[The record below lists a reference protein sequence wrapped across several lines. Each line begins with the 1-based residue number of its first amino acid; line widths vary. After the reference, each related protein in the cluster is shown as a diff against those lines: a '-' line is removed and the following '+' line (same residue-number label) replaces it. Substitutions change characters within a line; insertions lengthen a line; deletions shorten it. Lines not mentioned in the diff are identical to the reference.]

1 MSMETERG
9 GVRPPEQSSVPR
21 LSVLRLNTLR
31 FQFTLVIFLL
41 AFIPNAVL
49 TLGAGRDLGMLSGM
63 LGDGMPGGAALPLGL
78 WLIAVAAL
86 SALMGWVL
94 SGALLKPLSRLTGEL
109 ARGEFRPAPDGAP
122 PEGLA
127 TGLAAGLAPETRG
140 SLPAGEPQGVLA
152 LRGAFGGLLERLG
165 TEQGRRSAFMAT
177 LVHDLKTPLVA
188 TGHLIRTL
196 SSRPLPELERH
207 AMGEHLLT
215 ENARLLE
222 LVQQMADAHRF
233 EREDVSL
240 NAADTDLRA
249 LLERVAARIRQGRSA
264 LGGTVL
270 SGTGLAV
277 QVVVSGEGHAS
288 VDAAVL
294 ERAVA
299 NLADNAL
306 RYASHRLEL
315 RVGSGG
321 LSVCDDGPGLPVG
334 SSIETLAQ
342 PFNAQPVVIAGQK
355 YTAGTAGLG
364 LYIVRRISE
373 AHGGDLSYH
382 REEQAGHLPF
392 SVMHIRLPLV
402 SPEEAAAHDFT
413 PHERAVIERRG
424 RNAIVGSAAQV
435 ADQLNELADRLALDE
450 LVINTWT
457 FDPAVRLR
465 SYQLIA
471 EAFSLTSTPAAI
483 TGSPAAG
490 LPATGFP
497 A

>member
-1 MSMETERG
+1 MSQRTERTG
-9 GVRPPEQSSVPR
+9 GRKPERFSVLR
-21 LSVLRLNTLR
+21 LNVLRLNTLR

-41 AFIPNAVL
+41 AFSPNAVL
-49 TLGAGRDLGMLSGM
+49 TLGAGRDLGMLSGL
-63 LGDGMPGGAALPLGL
+63 LGGGMPGGAALPLGL

-94 SGALLKPLSRLTGEL
+94 SGALLRPLSRLTGEL
-109 ARGEFRPAPDGAP
+109 ARGEFRPAPEDA
-122 PEGLA
+122 A
-127 TGLAAGLAPETRG
+127 STGRAAGLAPETEG
-140 SLPAGEPQGVLA
+140 SRLSGEPQEILA

-196 SSRPLPELERH
+196 SSRPLPDLERH
-207 AMGEHLLT
+207 AVGEHLLT

-240 NAADTDLRA
+240 NASDTDLRA

-264 LGGTVL
+264 LSGTVLGGTVL
-270 SGTGLAV
+270 GGSGLAV
-277 QVVVSGEGHAS
+277 QVVVSGEGHSS

-306 RYASHRLEL
+306 RYAGSRLEL

-321 LSVCDDGPGLPVG
+321 LSVCDDGPGLPEG

-342 PFNAQPVVIAGQK
+342 PFNAQPVEIAGQK

-373 AHGGDLSYH
+373 AHGGDLSYR
-382 REEQAGHLPF
+382 REEQASRLPL

-402 SPEEAAAHDFT
+402 FSASGALDADSEFASSPAS
-413 PHERAVIERRG
+413 
-424 RNAIVGSAAQV
+424 GSALNTSMSENPVPGTSIPDSATQPADASPPDALLLAQHP
-435 ADQLNELADRLALDE
+435 AL
-450 LVINTWT
+450 
-457 FDPAVRLR
+457 P
-465 SYQLIA
+465 
-471 EAFSLTSTPAAI
+471 
-483 TGSPAAG
+483 
-490 LPATGFP
+490 LPSALSSQEVHP
-497 A
+497 

>member
-1 MSMETERG
+1 MSKGTERG
-9 GVRPPEQSSVPR
+9 GVRQSERFSA
-21 LSVLRLNTLR
+21 LWLNTLR

-49 TLGAGRDLGMLSGM
+49 TLGAGRDLGVLGSGVLGSGV

-86 SALMGWVL
+86 SALMGWML

-109 ARGEFRPAPDGAP
+109 ARGEFRPALESAP
-122 PEGLA
+122 SG
-127 TGLAAGLAPETRG
+127 GLAAGLAPEIRG
-140 SLPAGEPQGVLA
+140 SLPSGEPQEILA

-207 AMGEHLLT
+207 AVGEHLLT

-240 NAADTDLRA
+240 NASNTDLRA
-249 LLERVAARIRQGRSA
+249 LLEQVAARIRQGRSA

-277 QVVVSGEGHAS
+277 QVLVSGEGHAS

-306 RYASHRLEL
+306 RYASHHLEL

-321 LSVCDDGPGLPVG
+321 LSVCDDGPGLPEG
-334 SSIETLAQ
+334 SSIDTLAQ
-342 PFNAQPVVIAGQK
+342 PFNAQPVEIAGQK

-382 REEQAGHLPF
+382 REGQAGRAAL
-392 SVMHIRLPLV
+392 SVMQIRLPLV
-402 SPEEAAAHDFT
+402 FSTSSCPESV
-413 PHERAVIERRG
+413 AV
-424 RNAIVGSAAQV
+424 
-435 ADQLNELADRLALDE
+435 
-450 LVINTWT
+450 
-457 FDPAVRLR
+457 
-465 SYQLIA
+465 
-471 EAFSLTSTPAAI
+471 LTSSTVCS
-483 TGSPAAG
+483 GSP
-490 LPATGFP
+490 LPGSSADASQPDAPPLARLPTSSFP
-497 A
+497 SAPSSQEVHP

>member
-1 MSMETERG
+1 MSEKTGPESVREPERF
-9 GVRPPEQSSVPR
+9 
-21 LSVLRLNTLR
+21 SVLRLNTLR

-63 LGDGMPGGAALPLGL
+63 LGGGMPGGAALPLGL
-78 WLIAVAAL
+78 WLVAVAAL

-109 ARGEFRPAPDGAP
+109 ARGEFRPALAP
-122 PEGLA
+122 PADLV
-127 TGLAAGLAPETRG
+127 TETKG
-140 SLPAGEPQGVLA
+140 SLSSGEPQEILA

-196 SSRPLPELERH
+196 SSRPLPDLERH
-207 AMGEHLLT
+207 AVGEHLLT

-240 NAADTDLRA
+240 NASDTDLRA

-277 QVVVSGEGHAS
+277 QVLVSGEGHS
-288 VDAAVL
+288 NVDAAVL

-299 NLADNAL
+299 NLADNGL
-306 RYASHRLEL
+306 RYANHRLEL
-315 RVGSGG
+315 RVSSGG
-321 LSVCDDGPGLPVG
+321 LSVCDDGPGLPEG
-334 SSIETLAQ
+334 SSIDTLAQ

-373 AHGGDLSYH
+373 AHGGGLSYR
-382 REEQAGHLPF
+382 REEQAGRLPL

-402 SPEEAAAHDFT
+402 FSASSALDSASL
-413 PHERAVIERRG
+413 
-424 RNAIVGSAAQV
+424 GSASP
-435 ADQLNELADRLALDE
+435 L
-450 LVINTWT
+450 
-457 FDPAVRLR
+457 DPASESASPPDSGSAPTTNPADASRPDALLLA
-465 SYQLIA
+465 QHP
-471 EAFSLTSTPAAI
+471 TP
-483 TGSPAAG
+483 P
-490 LPATGFP
+490 LPSAP
-497 A
+497 SSQEVHP

>member
-1 MSMETERG
+1 MSRQTGRESGRQPERF
-9 GVRPPEQSSVPR
+9 
-21 LSVLRLNTLR
+21 SVLRLNTLR

-49 TLGAGRDLGMLSGM
+49 TIGAGRDLGLLSN
-63 LGDGMPGGAALPLGL
+63 LLGGAALPLGL

-94 SGALLKPLSRLTGEL
+94 SGALLRPLSRLTGEL
-109 ARGEFRPAPDGAP
+109 ARGEFRPAPEGASA
-122 PEGLA
+122 ERLMDVSLA
-127 TGLAAGLAPETRG
+127 TGGLASGAVQGRT
-140 SLPAGEPQGVLA
+140 SGEPQEILA

-196 SSRPLPELERH
+196 SNRPLPELERH
-207 AMGEHLLT
+207 AVGEHLLT

-240 NAADTDLRA
+240 NVSSTDLRA
-249 LLERVAARIRQGRSA
+249 LLERVAARIRQGRTAISGA
-264 LGGTVL
+264 VLNASGLG
-270 SGTGLAV
+270 V
-277 QVVVSGEGHAS
+277 QVLVSGEGCS
-288 VDAAVL
+288 NVDAAVL

-306 RYASHRLEL
+306 RYAHSRLEL

-321 LSVCDDGPGLPVG
+321 LSVCDDGPGLPEG
-334 SSIETLAQ
+334 SSIDTLAQ

-373 AHGGDLSYH
+373 AHGGDLSYR
-382 REEQAGHLPF
+382 REEQADHVAL
-392 SVMHIRLPLV
+392 SVMQIRLPLV
-402 SPEEAAAHDFT
+402 SEDSDPLQVTSASSSTAILPLHAPSPRVCTDASRPALPLLAQRPQHLT
-413 PHERAVIERRG
+413 P
-424 RNAIVGSAAQV
+424 SFQP
-435 ADQLNELADRLALDE
+435 ALSSQE
-450 LVINTWT
+450 VH
-457 FDPAVRLR
+457 P
-465 SYQLIA
+465 
-471 EAFSLTSTPAAI
+471 
-483 TGSPAAG
+483 
-490 LPATGFP
+490 
-497 A
+497 

>member
-1 MSMETERG
+1 MQMSKGMEHG
-9 GVRPPEQSSVPR
+9 GVRQSER
-21 LSVLRLNTLR
+21 FSVLRLNTLR

-49 TLGAGRDLGMLSGM
+49 TLGAGRDLGMLSRV
-63 LGDGMPGGAALPLGL
+63 LGSGVLLGGAALPLGL

-109 ARGEFRPAPDGAP
+109 ARGEFRPALDSTPSRS
-122 PEGLA
+122 
-127 TGLAAGLAPETRG
+127 LAAGLAPETRG
-140 SLPAGEPQGVLA
+140 SLPSGEPQEILA

-207 AMGEHLLT
+207 AVGEHLLT

-240 NAADTDLRA
+240 NASDTDLRA

-277 QVVVSGEGHAS
+277 QVLVSGEGHAS
-288 VDAAVL
+288 VDATVL

-321 LSVCDDGPGLPVG
+321 LSVCDDGPGLPEG
-334 SSIETLAQ
+334 SSIDTLAQ
-342 PFNAQPVVIAGQK
+342 PFNVQPVEIAGQK

-373 AHGGDLSYH
+373 AHGGDLSYR
-382 REEQAGHLPF
+382 REGQAGRAAL
-392 SVMHIRLPLV
+392 SVMQIRLPLV
-402 SPEEAAAHDFT
+402 FSASSCPESV
-413 PHERAVIERRG
+413 AV
-424 RNAIVGSAAQV
+424 
-435 ADQLNELADRLALDE
+435 
-450 LVINTWT
+450 
-457 FDPAVRLR
+457 P
-465 SYQLIA
+465 
-471 EAFSLTSTPAAI
+471 TSSTVCS
-483 TGSPAAG
+483 GSP
-490 LPATGFP
+490 LPGSSADASQPDALPLARLPTLSFP
-497 A
+497 PAPSSQEVHP

>member
-1 MSMETERG
+1 MSQRTARG
-9 GVRPPEQSSVPR
+9 GGGKPERFSVLR
-21 LSVLRLNTLR
+21 LNVLRLNTLR
-31 FQFTLVIFLL
+31 FQFTLIIFLL

-49 TLGAGRDLGMLSGM
+49 TVGAGRDLGMLSGM
-63 LGDGMPGGAALPLGL
+63 LGGGLPGGAALPLGL

-94 SGALLKPLSRLTGEL
+94 SGALLRPLSRLTGEL
-109 ARGEFRPAPDGAP
+109 ARGEFRPAPGDA
-122 PEGLA
+122 A
-127 TGLAAGLAPETRG
+127 SARLAADTEGGRL
-140 SLPAGEPQGVLA
+140 SGEPQEILA

-196 SSRPLPELERH
+196 SSRPLPDLERH
-207 AMGEHLLT
+207 AVGEHLLT

-240 NAADTDLRA
+240 NASDTDLRA

-264 LGGTVL
+264 FGGTVL
-270 SGTGLAV
+270 SGAVLNPSGLGV
-277 QVVVSGEGHAS
+277 QVVVSGEGRSS

-306 RYASHRLEL
+306 RYAHSRLEL

-321 LSVCDDGPGLPVG
+321 LSVCDDGPGLPEG

-342 PFNAQPVVIAGQK
+342 PFNAQPVEIAGQK

-373 AHGGDLSYH
+373 AHGGDLSYR
-382 REEQAGHLPF
+382 REEQAGRLPL

-402 SPEEAAAHDFT
+402 FSASSSLHLSSQDASP
-413 PHERAVIERRG
+413 
-424 RNAIVGSAAQV
+424 
-435 ADQLNELADRLALDE
+435 LC
-450 LVINTWT
+450 
-457 FDPAVRLR
+457 PA
-465 SYQLIA
+465 
-471 EAFSLTSTPAAI
+471 
-483 TGSPAAG
+483 SPADASRPDAFLLARHPSPP
-490 LPATGFP
+490 LPSSP
-497 A
+497 SSQEVHP

>member
-1 MSMETERG
+1 MSKGTERG
-9 GVRPPEQSSVPR
+9 GVRQSGRFSA
-21 LSVLRLNTLR
+21 LWLNTLR

-49 TLGAGRDLGMLSGM
+49 TLGAGRDLGVLGSGVLGSGV

-122 PEGLA
+122 SGGLV
-127 TGLAAGLAPETRG
+127 AGLAPETRG
-140 SLPAGEPQGVLA
+140 SLPSGEPQEILA

-207 AMGEHLLT
+207 AVGEHLLT

-240 NAADTDLRA
+240 NASDTDLRA
-249 LLERVAARIRQGRSA
+249 LLEQVAARIRQGRSA
-264 LGGTVL
+264 LGGTGLNGTGL

-277 QVVVSGEGHAS
+277 QVLVSGEGHAN

-321 LSVCDDGPGLPVG
+321 LSVCDDGPGLPEG
-334 SSIETLAQ
+334 SSIDTLAQ
-342 PFNAQPVVIAGQK
+342 PFNAQPVEIAGQK

-373 AHGGDLSYH
+373 AHGGDLSYR
-382 REEQAGHLPF
+382 REGQAGRAAL
-392 SVMHIRLPLV
+392 SVMQIRLPLV
-402 SPEEAAAHDFT
+402 FSASSCPESV
-413 PHERAVIERRG
+413 AV
-424 RNAIVGSAAQV
+424 
-435 ADQLNELADRLALDE
+435 
-450 LVINTWT
+450 
-457 FDPAVRLR
+457 P
-465 SYQLIA
+465 
-471 EAFSLTSTPAAI
+471 TSSTVCS
-483 TGSPAAG
+483 GSP
-490 LPATGFP
+490 LPGASTDASQPDAPPLARLPTPSFP
-497 A
+497 SAPSSQEVHP

>member
-1 MSMETERG
+1 MSEKTGPESVREPERF
-9 GVRPPEQSSVPR
+9 
-21 LSVLRLNTLR
+21 SVLRLNTLR

-63 LGDGMPGGAALPLGL
+63 LGGRMPGGAALPLGL
-78 WLIAVAAL
+78 WLVAVAAL

-109 ARGEFRPAPDGAP
+109 ARGEFRPAPEGALSAGP
-122 PEGLA
+122 ATVPKEGLSSA
-127 TGLAAGLAPETRG
+127 
-140 SLPAGEPQGVLA
+140 EPQEILA

-196 SSRPLPELERH
+196 SSRPLPDLERH
-207 AMGEHLLT
+207 AVGEHLLT

-240 NAADTDLRA
+240 NASDTDLRA

-277 QVVVSGEGHAS
+277 QVLVSGEGHS
-288 VDAAVL
+288 NVDAAVL

-299 NLADNAL
+299 NLADNGL
-306 RYASHRLEL
+306 RYASSRLEL
-315 RVGSGG
+315 RVSSGG
-321 LSVCDDGPGLPVG
+321 LSVCDDGPGLPEG
-334 SSIETLAQ
+334 SSIDTLAQ

-373 AHGGDLSYH
+373 AHGGGLSYR
-382 REEQAGHLPF
+382 REEQAGRLPL
-392 SVMHIRLPLV
+392 SVMHIRLPLMF
-402 SPEEAAAHDFT
+402 SASSALDSASL
-413 PHERAVIERRG
+413 
-424 RNAIVGSAAQV
+424 GSAFP
-435 ADQLNELADRLALDE
+435 L
-450 LVINTWT
+450 
-457 FDPAVRLR
+457 DPASESASPPDSGSAPTTNPADASPPDALLLARHPTPPLP
-465 SYQLIA
+465 SA
-471 EAFSLTSTPAAI
+471 PSSLEVHP
-483 TGSPAAG
+483 
-490 LPATGFP
+490 
-497 A
+497 

>member
-1 MSMETERG
+1 MQMGDGTERG
-9 GVRPPEQSSVPR
+9 GVRQSGRFSA
-21 LSVLRLNTLR
+21 LWLNTLR

-49 TLGAGRDLGMLSGM
+49 TLGAGRDLGV
-63 LGDGMPGGAALPLGL
+63 LGGGMPGGAALPLGL
-78 WLIAVAAL
+78 WLVAVAAL

-122 PEGLA
+122 SAGP
-127 TGLAAGLAPETRG
+127 AAGLAPETRG
-140 SLPAGEPQGVLA
+140 SLPSGEPQEVLA

-207 AMGEHLLT
+207 AVGEHLLT

-240 NAADTDLRA
+240 NASDTDLRA

-270 SGTGLAV
+270 SGTVLSGTGLAV
-277 QVVVSGEGHAS
+277 QVLVSGEGHAS

-321 LSVCDDGPGLPVG
+321 LSVCDDGPGLPEG
-334 SSIETLAQ
+334 SSIDTLAQ
-342 PFNAQPVVIAGQK
+342 PFNAQPVEIAGQK

-373 AHGGDLSYH
+373 AHGGDLSYR
-382 REEQAGHLPF
+382 REGQAGRAAL
-392 SVMHIRLPLV
+392 SVMQIRLPLV
-402 SPEEAAAHDFT
+402 FSASSSPESM
-413 PHERAVIERRG
+413 AV
-424 RNAIVGSAAQV
+424 
-435 ADQLNELADRLALDE
+435 LA
-450 LVINTWT
+450 
-457 FDPAVRLR
+457 
-465 SYQLIA
+465 S
-471 EAFSLTSTPAAI
+471 STACS
-483 TGSPAAG
+483 GSP
-490 LPATGFP
+490 LPGPSADAPQPDAPPLAQPPTP
-497 A
+497 PLPSAPSSQEVHP

>member
-1 MSMETERG
+1 MSQRSQRG
-9 GVRPPEQSSVPR
+9 GGRKPER
-21 LSVLRLNTLR
+21 FSVLRLNTLR

-49 TLGAGRDLGMLSGM
+49 TLGAGRDLGILSGM
-63 LGDGMPGGAALPLGL
+63 LGGWMPGGAALPLGL

-109 ARGEFRPAPDGAP
+109 ARGEFRPAPEDVTSA
-122 PEGLA
+122 GLA
-127 TGLAAGLAPETRG
+127 TETKGGLP
-140 SLPAGEPQGVLA
+140 SGEPQEVLA

-196 SSRPLPELERH
+196 SSRPLPDLERH
-207 AMGEHLLT
+207 AVGEHLLT

-240 NAADTDLRA
+240 NASNTDLRA
-249 LLERVAARIRQGRSA
+249 LLERVAVRIRQGRSA
-264 LGGTVL
+264 ISGAVLNPSGLG
-270 SGTGLAV
+270 V
-277 QVVVSGEGHAS
+277 QVVVSGEGHS
-288 VDAAVL
+288 NVDAAVL

-306 RYASHRLEL
+306 RYASSRLEL

-321 LSVCDDGPGLPVG
+321 LSVCDDGPGLPEG

-342 PFNAQPVVIAGQK
+342 PFNAQPVEIAGQK

-373 AHGGDLSYH
+373 AHGGDLSYS
-382 REEQAGHLPF
+382 REEQADRLPL

-402 SPEEAAAHDFT
+402 FS
-413 PHERAVIERRG
+413 V
-424 RNAIVGSAAQV
+424 SS
-435 ADQLNELADRLALDE
+435 ALDADSSSE
-450 LVINTWT
+450 
-457 FDPAVRLR
+457 PASEVA
-465 SYQLIA
+465 S
-471 EAFSLTSTPAAI
+471 SLSSGSNPADASRPDVFLLAQHPTP
-483 TGSPAAG
+483 P
-490 LPATGFP
+490 LPSAP
-497 A
+497 SSQEVHP

>member
-1 MSMETERG
+1 MQMSKGMEHG
-9 GVRPPEQSSVPR
+9 GVRQSER
-21 LSVLRLNTLR
+21 FSVLRLNTLR

-49 TLGAGRDLGMLSGM
+49 TLGAGRDLGMLSGVLGSGV

-109 ARGEFRPAPDGAP
+109 ARGEFR
-122 PEGLA
+122 LA
-127 TGLAAGLAPETRG
+127 LDSTPSRSLAAGLAPETKG
-140 SLPAGEPQGVLA
+140 SLPSGEPQEILA

-240 NAADTDLRA
+240 NASDTDLRA

-277 QVVVSGEGHAS
+277 QVLISGEGHAS

-321 LSVCDDGPGLPVG
+321 LSVCDDGPGLPEG
-334 SSIETLAQ
+334 SSIDTLAQ
-342 PFNAQPVVIAGQK
+342 PFNAQPVEIAGQK

-373 AHGGDLSYH
+373 AHGGDLSYR
-382 REEQAGHLPF
+382 REGQAGRAAL
-392 SVMHIRLPLV
+392 SVMQIRLPLV
-402 SPEEAAAHDFT
+402 FSVSSCPESV
-413 PHERAVIERRG
+413 AV
-424 RNAIVGSAAQV
+424 
-435 ADQLNELADRLALDE
+435 
-450 LVINTWT
+450 
-457 FDPAVRLR
+457 P
-465 SYQLIA
+465 
-471 EAFSLTSTPAAI
+471 TSSTVCS
-483 TGSPAAG
+483 GSPLLGSSADASQPDAPP
-490 LPATGFP
+490 LA
-497 A
+497 

>member
-1 MSMETERG
+1 MQMSKGMERG
-9 GVRPPEQSSVPR
+9 GVRQSER
-21 LSVLRLNTLR
+21 FDVLRLNTLR

-49 TLGAGRDLGMLSGM
+49 TLGAGRDLGVLSGV
-63 LGDGMPGGAALPLGL
+63 LDSGVLSDGMPGGAALPLGL

-86 SALMGWVL
+86 SALMGWML

-109 ARGEFRPAPDGAP
+109 ARGEFRLALDSAPSR
-122 PEGLA
+122 
-127 TGLAAGLAPETRG
+127 GLAAGLAPEIRG
-140 SLPAGEPQGVLA
+140 SLPSGEPQEILA

-207 AMGEHLLT
+207 AVGEHLLT

-240 NAADTDLRA
+240 NASNTDLRA
-249 LLERVAARIRQGRSA
+249 LLEQVAARIRQGRSA

-277 QVVVSGEGHAS
+277 QVLVSGEGHAN

-299 NLADNAL
+299 NLTDNAL

-321 LSVCDDGPGLPVG
+321 LSVCDDGPGLPEG
-334 SSIETLAQ
+334 SSIDTLAQ
-342 PFNAQPVVIAGQK
+342 PFNAQPVEIAGQK

-382 REEQAGHLPF
+382 REGQAGRAAL
-392 SVMHIRLPLV
+392 SVMQIRLPLV
-402 SPEEAAAHDFT
+402 FSTSSCPESV
-413 PHERAVIERRG
+413 AV
-424 RNAIVGSAAQV
+424 
-435 ADQLNELADRLALDE
+435 
-450 LVINTWT
+450 
-457 FDPAVRLR
+457 
-465 SYQLIA
+465 
-471 EAFSLTSTPAAI
+471 LTSSTVCS
-483 TGSPAAG
+483 GSP
-490 LPATGFP
+490 LPGSSADASQPDAPPLARLPTSSFP
-497 A
+497 SAPSSQEVHP

>member
-1 MSMETERG
+1 MQMSKGMERG
-9 GVRPPEQSSVPR
+9 GVRQSER
-21 LSVLRLNTLR
+21 FDVLRLNTLR

-49 TLGAGRDLGMLSGM
+49 TLGAGRDLGVLSGV
-63 LGDGMPGGAALPLGL
+63 LDSGVLSDGMPGGAALPLGL

-122 PEGLA
+122 SAGP
-127 TGLAAGLAPETRG
+127 AAGLAPETRG
-140 SLPAGEPQGVLA
+140 SLPSGEPQEVLA

-207 AMGEHLLT
+207 AVGEHLLT

-240 NAADTDLRA
+240 NASNTDLRA
-249 LLERVAARIRQGRSA
+249 LLEQVAARIRQGRSA

-277 QVVVSGEGHAS
+277 QVLVSGEGHAN

-299 NLADNAL
+299 NLTDNAL

-321 LSVCDDGPGLPVG
+321 LSVCDDGPGLPEG
-334 SSIETLAQ
+334 SSIDTLAQ
-342 PFNAQPVVIAGQK
+342 PFNAQPVEIAGQK

-382 REEQAGHLPF
+382 REGQAGRAAL
-392 SVMHIRLPLV
+392 SVMQIRLPLV
-402 SPEEAAAHDFT
+402 FSTSSCPESV
-413 PHERAVIERRG
+413 AV
-424 RNAIVGSAAQV
+424 
-435 ADQLNELADRLALDE
+435 
-450 LVINTWT
+450 
-457 FDPAVRLR
+457 
-465 SYQLIA
+465 
-471 EAFSLTSTPAAI
+471 LTSSTVCS
-483 TGSPAAG
+483 GSP
-490 LPATGFP
+490 LPGSSADASQPDAPPLARLPTSSFP
-497 A
+497 SAPSSQEVHP

>member
-1 MSMETERG
+1 MSQHTERG
-9 GVRPPEQSSVPR
+9 GGRKPER
-21 LSVLRLNTLR
+21 FSVLRLNTLR

-63 LGDGMPGGAALPLGL
+63 LGGGIPGGTALPLGL

-109 ARGEFRPAPDGAP
+109 ARGEFRPAPEDPTSA
-122 PEGLA
+122 GLA
-127 TGLAAGLAPETRG
+127 TETKGGLPSGQ
-140 SLPAGEPQGVLA
+140 PQEILA

-196 SSRPLPELERH
+196 SSRPLPDLERH
-207 AMGEHLLT
+207 AVGEHLLA

-240 NAADTDLRA
+240 NASDTDLRA

-264 LGGTVL
+264 ISGAVLNASGLG
-270 SGTGLAV
+270 V
-277 QVVVSGEGHAS
+277 QVVVSGEGHS
-288 VDAAVL
+288 NVDAAVL

-306 RYASHRLEL
+306 RYAHSRLEL

-321 LSVCDDGPGLPVG
+321 LSVCDDGPGLPEG

-342 PFNAQPVVIAGQK
+342 PFNAQPVEIAGQK

-373 AHGGDLSYH
+373 AHGGDLSYR
-382 REEQAGHLPF
+382 REEQADRLPL

-402 SPEEAAAHDFT
+402 SASSALDADVSSEAASEVASSLSSGSNPADASRPDAFLLAQHPT
-413 PHERAVIERRG
+413 PPLP
-424 RNAIVGSAAQV
+424 SAPSSQEV
-435 ADQLNELADRLALDE
+435 H
-450 LVINTWT
+450 
-457 FDPAVRLR
+457 P
-465 SYQLIA
+465 
-471 EAFSLTSTPAAI
+471 
-483 TGSPAAG
+483 
-490 LPATGFP
+490 
-497 A
+497 

>member
-1 MSMETERG
+1 MSQQTERG
-9 GVRPPEQSSVPR
+9 GGRKPGR
-21 LSVLRLNTLR
+21 FSVLRLNTLR

-63 LGDGMPGGAALPLGL
+63 LGGGMPGGAALPLGL
-78 WLIAVAAL
+78 WLVAVAAL

-109 ARGEFRPAPDGAP
+109 ARGEFRPALAP
-122 PEGLA
+122 PTDLV
-127 TGLAAGLAPETRG
+127 TETKG
-140 SLPAGEPQGVLA
+140 SLSSGEPQEILA

-207 AMGEHLLT
+207 AVGEHLLT

-240 NAADTDLRA
+240 NASDTDLRA
-249 LLERVAARIRQGRSA
+249 LLERVGARIRQGRSA

-277 QVVVSGEGHAS
+277 QVLVSGEGHS
-288 VDAAVL
+288 NVDAAVL

-299 NLADNAL
+299 NLADNGL
-306 RYASHRLEL
+306 RYANHRLEL
-315 RVGSGG
+315 RVSSGG
-321 LSVCDDGPGLPVG
+321 LSVCDDGPGLPEG
-334 SSIETLAQ
+334 SSIDTLAQ

-373 AHGGDLSYH
+373 AHGGGLSYR
-382 REEQAGHLPF
+382 REEQAGRLPL

-402 SPEEAAAHDFT
+402 FSASSALDSASL
-413 PHERAVIERRG
+413 
-424 RNAIVGSAAQV
+424 GSASP
-435 ADQLNELADRLALDE
+435 L
-450 LVINTWT
+450 
-457 FDPAVRLR
+457 DPASESASPPDSGSAPTTNPADASRPDALLLAR
-465 SYQLIA
+465 HPTPPLPSA
-471 EAFSLTSTPAAI
+471 PSSLEVHP
-483 TGSPAAG
+483 
-490 LPATGFP
+490 
-497 A
+497 

>member
-1 MSMETERG
+1 MSKGTERG
-9 GVRPPEQSSVPR
+9 GVRQSER
-21 LSVLRLNTLR
+21 FSVLRLNTLH

-49 TLGAGRDLGMLSGM
+49 TLGAGRDLGVLGSGVLGSGV

-122 PEGLA
+122 SG
-127 TGLAAGLAPETRG
+127 GLAAGLAPETRG
-140 SLPAGEPQGVLA
+140 SLPSGEPQEILA

-207 AMGEHLLT
+207 AVGEHLLT

-240 NAADTDLRA
+240 NASNTDLRA
-249 LLERVAARIRQGRSA
+249 LLEQVAARIRQGRSA

-277 QVVVSGEGHAS
+277 QVLVSGEGHAN

-315 RVGSGG
+315 RVSSGG
-321 LSVCDDGPGLPVG
+321 LSVCDDGPGLPEG
-334 SSIETLAQ
+334 SSIDTLAQ
-342 PFNAQPVVIAGQK
+342 PFNAQPVEIAGQK

-373 AHGGDLSYH
+373 AHGGDLSYR
-382 REEQAGHLPF
+382 REGQVGRAAL
-392 SVMHIRLPLV
+392 SVMQIRLPLV
-402 SPEEAAAHDFT
+402 FSASSCPES
-413 PHERAVIERRG
+413 V
-424 RNAIVGSAAQV
+424 AI
-435 ADQLNELADRLALDE
+435 
-450 LVINTWT
+450 
-457 FDPAVRLR
+457 
-465 SYQLIA
+465 
-471 EAFSLTSTPAAI
+471 LTSSTVCS
-483 TGSPAAG
+483 GSP
-490 LPATGFP
+490 LPGSYVDASQPDAPPLAQLSTPSFP
-497 A
+497 SAPSSQEVHP